1 MLSSKIF
8 TASKGQKRF
17 RNVAFRYT
25 KPLQYYL
32 SIMQH
37 TKRQH
42 LTTQFYRNTLIKKT
56 GNNLQQKEK
65 IHNFGQRKESQA
77 FTFNTKSMT
86 YRTM

>member
-8 TASKGQKRF
+8 TASKGQKSF

-25 KPLQYYL
+25 KPLQFYL

-42 LTTQFYRNTLIKKT
+42 LTTQFYRNTLIKK
-56 GNNLQQKEK
+56 NWK
-65 IHNFGQRKESQA
+65 
-77 FTFNTKSMT
+77 
-86 YRTM
+86 

>member
-37 TKRQH
+37 TKHQH
-42 LTTQFYRNTLIKKT
+42 LTAQFHRNKLIKK
-56 GNNLQQKEK
+56 NWK
-65 IHNFGQRKESQA
+65 
-77 FTFNTKSMT
+77 
-86 YRTM
+86 